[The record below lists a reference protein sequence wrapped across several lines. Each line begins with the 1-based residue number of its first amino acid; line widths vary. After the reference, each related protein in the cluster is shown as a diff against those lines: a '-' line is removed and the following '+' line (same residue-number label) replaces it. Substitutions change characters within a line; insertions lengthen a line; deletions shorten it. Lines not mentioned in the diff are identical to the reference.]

1 MRTSHR
7 RRLALAAAALP
18 LTLAALTGCGSDEG
32 ESASDETSSSA
43 SSPAESESATPEADA
58 SASSSAET
66 PAEGEEVDPAEF
78 AEQYQAAFEKETTA
92 HMRMETAGSASFS
105 AEGDIDYSTNPPAM
119 TMTMTGPMAEEAIDI
134 RLVDGTF
141 YMAMPGS
148 KGKFYRFDL
157 DDPNNPLGPD
167 FAKQLDPAN
176 AFAQFEDAI
185 KTVTFVG
192 EESVDGEDMRRYTL
206 VVDGTKITGAAGAQV
221 PKGALPAE
229 LSYDAWFDGEGFFRK
244 MTSDLGQAGTLTM
257 TVDDWGKDV
266 TVEAPP
272 ASQVTTMPGMPSMSP
287 AG

>member
-1 MRTSHR
+1 MRTSHP

-32 ESASDETSSSA
+32 GSSSDDTSSSA
-43 SSPAESESATPEADA
+43 SPSESTGSATPEADA
-58 SASSSAET
+58 SAET
-66 PAEGEEVDPAEF
+66 PAEGEQVDPAEF
-78 AEQYQAAFEKETTA
+78 AAQYQAAFEKESTA
-92 HMRMETAGSASFS
+92 HMTMETAGSASFS

-119 TMTMTGPMAEEAIDI
+119 TMTMTGLMAEEAIDI

-148 KGKFYRFDL
+148 KGKFYSFDL
-157 DDPNNPLGPD
+157 EDPNNPLGPD

-185 KTVTFVG
+185 KTVTLVG

-206 VVDGTKITGAAGAQV
+206 VVDGTKISGAAGAQV
-221 PKGALPAE
+221 PQGALPAE
-229 LSYDAWFDGEGFFRK
+229 LTYDAWFDGEGFFRK
-244 MTSDLGQAGTLTM
+244 MTSDLGEAGTLTM

-266 TVEAPP
+266 SVEAPP
-272 ASQVTTMPGMPSMSP
+272 ASQVTTMPGMTP